1 MADIDTLE
9 REFNEISET
18 RFWKEYVKK
27 LGDAHLTLGKKLKR
41 DNIGEATVMGKV
53 WQEQMRMIENI
64 LDYPKSIFDAIR
76 AKNEG

>member
-1 MADIDTLE
+1 MAYIDTLE

-27 LGDAHLTLGKKLKR
+27 LGEAHQVLGKKLKR
-41 DNIGEATVMGKV
+41 DDIGEATVMGKV

-64 LDYPKSIFDAIR
+64 IDYPKSIFDLAR
-76 AKNEG
+76 SKNEG